1 MNEISKIRVNGTD
14 YNIIDTTYSYATTT
28 TAGLMSASDK
38 VKLDNVTDT
47 KYKLN
52 INGTTSGESAGTN
65 LGTVYAPSTTGQDGQ
80 VIMWDESQGRA
91 VWGEGGSNISDL
103 VEMCTVTLSTTGN
116 EYDSELNGVTIEF
129 VVDGQTTTKVWN
141 GSAVSMNILS
151 GTSYSVVLPD
161 VAGFTTPA
169 GVSTRTAVAGNT
181 HNLNAVYT
189 YRPISVTVGTNQ
201 SNLGLTDLISANA
214 TVTVNAKTFAI
225 NNGQSNTQTFTTHV
239 ATTNNAVPIQFS
251 NVTGYRTPSI
261 TDNGSNNSFS
271 VTYDTEIFTI
281 TSVTSDNESVNGQ
294 SITVNNETK
303 TWSTESGYTLSWKIP
318 YGNSDVVT
326 ATKTG
331 YDVTITKNPNTDT
344 ANSLSKTCA
353 ISFEEVK
360 NVVELG
366 LDVKWATGNIVKNN
380 GVYSIGGPT
389 DAGAYFAWGETV
401 GYNRGEGHSFSSS
414 NYTASSI
421 SANLS
426 LSQDAARVR
435 LGSPWR
441 MPTKAEYNNLISN
454 TVSEWGTL
462 DGVNGRYFY
471 KKDTNGNKVAGSYI
485 FFPAVGY
492 YDGTSLNDS
501 GTYGRYWSTTYN
513 GSSDAYYLYF
523 GSSSVGTNLYHRYYG
538 MPIRP
543 VQDK

>member
-1 MNEISKIRVNGTD
+1 
-14 YNIIDTTYSYATTT
+14 
-28 TAGLMSASDK
+28 MSASDK

-52 INGTTSGESAGTN
+52 INGTTSGESTGTN

-161 VAGFTTPA
+161 VADFTTPA

-214 TVTVNAKTFAI
+214 TVTINAKTFAI

-261 TDNGSNNSFS
+261 TDSGSNNSFS

-344 ANSLSKTCA
+344 ANSSSKTCA

-401 GYNRGEGHSFSSS
+401 GYNEGEGHNFSSS

-441 MPTKAEYNNLISN
+441 MPTRAEYDNLISN

-485 FFPAVGY
+485 FFPAVGNFN
-492 YDGTSLNDS
+492 GTSLNYS
-501 GTYGRYWSTTYN
+501 GTYGYYWSATYYDSSSAYFL
-513 GSSDAYYLYF
+513 GFSSSYVSASSD
-523 GSSSVGTNLYHRYYG
+523 RRRYG